1 MAKRALKTFR
11 QAQGFH
17 PVVRQAHHSSDHPE
31 RSRGKRSRRM
41 KKGLF
46 ITFEGIEG
54 CGKSTHSKLIS
65 EYLKNSGYP
74 LVHTR
79 EPGGTK
85 LGEVIRR
92 VLLNSNGIQIS
103 DLAELFLFEACRA
116 QIVEEI
122 VRPALDNNFIVISDR
137 FSDATVSYQ
146 GYGGRVDLTT
156 VKRLD
161 KIATNNLVPD
171 LTILLDI
178 DTLEGLKRARV
189 KGIDRMEKKDLSYHK
204 RVRAGYL
211 KLSQQNPGR
220 IKVIKV
226 NGQIPEVQAKIR
238 NEAEIV
244 IRKFERST

>member
-1 MAKRALKTFR
+1 MAKRTL
-11 QAQGFH
+11 
-17 PVVRQAHHSSDHPE
+17 
-31 RSRGKRSRRM
+31 

-65 EYLKNSGYP
+65 EYLKKSGYP

-85 LGEVIRR
+85 LGELVRK
-92 VLLNSNGIQIS
+92 VLLNSKGIKIS

-116 QIVEEI
+116 EI
-122 VRPALDNNFIVISDR
+122 VKEVLRPSLDRNFIVISDR

-146 GYGGRVDLTT
+146 GYGGGVDLTAIKT
-156 VKRLD
+156 LD
-161 KIATNNLVPD
+161 KIATNSLVPD

-178 DTLEGLKRARV
+178 DTTEGLKRASV
-189 KGIDRMEKKDLSYHK
+189 KGIDRMEKKDISYHK

-211 KLSQQNPGR
+211 KLSKRNPDR

-226 NGQIPEVQAKIR
+226 NDEIPIVQARIKK
-238 NEAEIV
+238 EVEIV
-244 IRKFERST
+244 IRKFERSM